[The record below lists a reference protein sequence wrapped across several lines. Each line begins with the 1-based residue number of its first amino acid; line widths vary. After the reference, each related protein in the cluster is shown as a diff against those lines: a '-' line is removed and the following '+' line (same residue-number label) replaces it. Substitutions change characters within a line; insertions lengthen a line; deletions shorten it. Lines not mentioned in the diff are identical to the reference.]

1 MNFLCVTR
9 TTQCL
14 FTSPGSQDT
23 YTKYAFQFEAQF
35 LAQRNHD
42 EENGFLTAR
51 DNNDVP
57 IKRIRKGH
65 QRNSSCNVCICIVA
79 CGSVGASFESVP
91 L

>member
-1 MNFLCVTR
+1 MLPEQHRVFLQVRVHR
-9 TTQCL
+9 THI
-14 FTSPGSQDT
+14 
-23 YTKYAFQFEAQF
+23 QFEPEF

-42 EENGFLTAR
+42 EKNGFLTAR

-57 IKRIRKGH
+57 ITRIRKGH

-79 CGSVGASFESVP
+79 CGSVGASFESDA